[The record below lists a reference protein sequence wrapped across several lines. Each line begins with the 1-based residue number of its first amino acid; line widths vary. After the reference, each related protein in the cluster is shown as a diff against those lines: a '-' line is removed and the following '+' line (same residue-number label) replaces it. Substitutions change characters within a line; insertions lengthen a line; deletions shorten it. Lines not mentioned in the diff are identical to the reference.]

1 MLRRVL
7 LIALLC
13 ATSLGAPAQEIS
25 HSIIGG
31 DTLTYSYTPI
41 DQVLSESKARRGLGR
56 YLSSL
61 TEPIPNGALR
71 APRLLFIAGPGY
83 STTTNLRLTALGR
96 LYYPIRRC
104 GELAPP
110 SVLTLWASASI
121 NGYYNI
127 TLDGTNTFAHSR
139 HKLSYAAHIGSMPT
153 YIWGLDYEAS
163 LHNPRGKYRNR
174 SLGIE
179 GSYRYMVAKGLM
191 VGGDVSFTM
200 YNATKLD
207 ANASAL
213 LRNEPQRLRTVG
225 IGIAAEYDS
234 RNDITSPTRGLR
246 ATASFMYHPRLFN
259 NLNRELWSLVA
270 TLSLYGELWRGG
282 VVGLNIAGEI
292 HPSSTPWMMRSKIGD
307 DNRMRGYYPGRFNGE
322 SMATA
327 QVELRQ
333 HLWEGLG
340 VAVWG
345 GAGTLFTRNE
355 PWAWHQVLP
364 NYGLGV
370 RWAIGGGTTL
380 RLDAGFGRE
389 SFGIIMALSE
399 SF

>member
-1 MLRRVL
+1 MLRRAL
-7 LIALLC
+7 LIALLW
-13 ATSLGAPAQEIS
+13 ATSLGASAQEIS
-25 HSIIGG
+25 QSIIGG

-41 DQVLSESKARRGLGR
+41 DQVPIESKAQRGLGR

-61 TEPIPNGALR
+61 TEPLPNGKLK

-96 LYYPIRRC
+96 LYYPIRR
-104 GELAPP
+104 GGDVGRP
-110 SVLTLWASASI
+110 SVLTLRASASI

-127 TLDGTNTFAHSR
+127 TLDGSNSFRDNR
-139 HKLSYAAHIGSMPT
+139 HKLSYATHIGSMPT

-163 LHNPRGKYRNR
+163 LHNPRGKYRNLT
-174 SLGIE
+174 LGVE
-179 GSYRYMVAKGLM
+179 GSYRYMVAKGLAI
-191 VGGDVSFTM
+191 GGDVEFRLDYASG
-200 YNATKLD
+200 LD
-207 ANASAL
+207 ANATAL
-213 LRNEPQRLRTVG
+213 LRNEPQRLRAAG

-234 RNDITSPTRGLR
+234 RNDLTSPTRGIHAAIGL
-246 ATASFMYHPRLFN
+246 MYHPQLLN
-259 NLNRELWSLVA
+259 NLRRQLWSLVA
-270 TLSLYGELWRGG
+270 EFSLYQQLWRGG
-282 VVGLNIAGEI
+282 VVGVDVAGEF
-292 HPSSTPWMMRSKIGD
+292 HSSATPWMMRSQLGD

-322 SMATA
+322 SMVTA

-340 VAVWG
+340 VAAWG

-355 PWAWHQVLP
+355 SWAWHQVLP
-364 NYGLGV
+364 TYGVGV

-389 SFGIIMALSE
+389 SFGVVMALSE
-399 SF
+399 AF